1 MTQFDRWL
9 QDAIVA
15 ELPEPNAMVLAT
27 AKPTGEVASRTVL
40 CKGVDA
46 AGIVFYTNLGS
57 DKSRDLQANP
67 WAAATFP
74 WIGLQRQV
82 HVRGPVERVSDELAE
97 AYWATR
103 PRGSRL
109 GAWASPQ
116 SSVLPDRAAL
126 ERLQDRGRRAL
137 RWPRRRRRSAATSI
151 PLPDFWG
158 GWRIVPTTV
167 EFWQGRLA
175 RLHDR
180 LRYRHTRSAAG
191 SSSVWPRDGRRW
203 SDGPPRR
210 SPPAAGSVPRQ
221 RSRRRAGIG
230 DRPDGRAVG
239 RSIGPDIRPL
249 AIPAYRRLFIGQV
262 FTVVGAMITT
272 VAVQQQVFDL
282 TGSSAWVGFASLVA
296 LVPLVVFGLLGGAIA
311 DTYDRRK
318 LLIVTS
324 VGIAVTSIGLWLAAL
339 VGSESVWTVF
349 ALLALQQAFFAV
361 NQPTRSAIIPRIVPI
376 EMVPSANALGMTVF
390 SLGVIV
396 GPLLVGVL
404 IPIVGLAWLYFIDAL
419 TLVAILYA
427 VMRLPPIPPL
437 GERRGRAKV
446 VDGLRYLWLKPLLL
460 MTFVVDIIAMVF
472 GMPRALFPQMAEETF
487 GGAGRRRL
495 PVRRAERRAGGRR
508 ADRRTDRRLDPPGA
522 PAGHRDRRRDRAC
535 GAPSMALF
543 GTTSILWLAAIFL
556 AVGGWADLVSAV
568 YRSTILQV
576 NATDEMRGRMQGV
589 FTVVVAG
596 GPRVADLVHG
606 LVASATSTAFATTAG
621 GIATIVLTL
630 VAAAIGRSLVRY
642 DTRDRTDSG
651 RRGAGLTGPTES
663 GQGRISDQEVRGR

>member
-1 MTQFDRWL
+1 M
-9 QDAIVA
+9 
-15 ELPEPNAMVLAT
+15 
-27 AKPTGEVASRTVL
+27 
-40 CKGVDA
+40 
-46 AGIVFYTNLGS
+46 
-57 DKSRDLQANP
+57 
-67 WAAATFP
+67 
-74 WIGLQRQV
+74 
-82 HVRGPVERVSDELAE
+82 
-97 AYWATR
+97 TR
-103 PRGSRL
+103 PDQS
-109 GAWASPQ
+109 ASEPDKPKR
-116 SSVLPDRAAL
+116 SWRSV
-126 ERLQDRGRRAL
+126 
-137 RWPRRRRRSAATSI
+137 
-151 PLPDFWG
+151 
-158 GWRIVPTTV
+158 
-167 EFWQGRLA
+167 
-175 RLHDR
+175 
-180 LRYRHTRSAAG
+180 
-191 SSSVWPRDGRRW
+191 
-203 SDGPPRR
+203 
-210 SPPAAGSVPRQ
+210 
-221 RSRRRAGIG
+221 
-230 DRPDGRAVG
+230 
-239 RSIGPDIRPL
+239 GPDLRPL
-249 AIPAYRRLFIGQV
+249 SVPAYRRLFVGQV
-262 FTVVGAMITT
+262 FTVVGSMITA

-296 LVPLVVFGLLGGAIA
+296 LVPLVIFGLLGGAIA

-324 VGIAVTSIGLWLAAL
+324 VGIAVTSIGLWVAAL
-339 VGSESVWTVF
+339 IGSESVWTVF

-361 NQPTRSAIIPRIVPI
+361 NQPTRSAIIPRIVPV

-390 SLGVIV
+390 SIGVIV

-404 IPIVGLAWLYFIDAL
+404 IPVVGLAWLYFIDAL

-427 VMRLPPIPPL
+427 VLRLPPIPPL

-446 VDGLRYLWLKPLLL
+446 MDGLRYLWLKPLLL

-487 GGAGRRRL
+487 GGAVGGGYQLGVLNAALAVGALIGGLTGGWIHR
-495 PVRRAERRAGGRR
+495 VRRQGIAIVA
-508 ADRRTDRRLDPPGA
+508 AIVLWGA
-522 PAGHRDRRRDRAC
+522 
-535 GAPSMALF
+535 SMALY

-642 DTRDRTDSG
+642 DTRDRTDAD
-651 RRGAGLTGPTES
+651 RPGAGGTAS
-663 GQGRISDQEVRGR
+663 V